1 MLQEREFERLG
12 GTETI
17 RANVRLI
24 AATNKDLEKAIA
36 DGDVPRGPV
45 LPAERLHD
53 LRAAAARAARPTS
66 CCWPT
71 ISSRSSRAS
80 TARTIKRISTP
91 AIDMLMAYHWPG
103 NVRELENAIER
114 AVRGLRRAGDP
125 RASSAADAADRG
137 GVRHRRRRVSLTDA
151 WRRIEKDLLQDALKS
166 ARGNRAKAARL
177 LGDDRAHLQLQGAQV
192 RHRLAPVPAG
202 ILGVDLLHALPAFGA
217 AMAAGAINSVAGGG
231 TLVSFPTLIWL
242 GLPSTVAN
250 ATSTVAIWPGS
261 LGGMWGFRRE
271 LRTVDG
277 SLRILLVP
285 SIAGG
290 IVGALLLRVTPT
302 QVFDRLV
309 PILILFAT
317 LLFMAQDPVQR
328 LFRRSRSDDAD
339 GGDATSH
346 ATGTAAVIG
355 FQLLVGVYGGYFGAG
370 LGILM
375 LAALG
380 VLG

>member
-1 MLQEREFERLG
+1 M
-12 GTETI
+12 
-17 RANVRLI
+17 
-24 AATNKDLEKAIA
+24 DLF
-36 DGDVPRGPV
+36 
-45 LPAERLHD
+45 
-53 LRAAAARAARPTS
+53 
-66 CCWPT
+66 
-71 ISSRSSRAS
+71 
-80 TARTIKRISTP
+80 
-91 AIDMLMAYHWPG
+91 
-103 NVRELENAIER
+103 
-114 AVRGLRRAGDP
+114 
-125 RASSAADAADRG
+125 
-137 GVRHRRRRVSLTDA
+137 
-151 WRRIEKDLLQDALKS
+151 
-166 ARGNRAKAARL
+166 
-177 LGDDRAHLQLQGAQV
+177 
-192 RHRLAPVPAG
+192 
-202 ILGVDLLHALPAFGA
+202 HALPAFGA

-346 ATGTAAVIG
+346 ATGTAAVIV

-380 VLG
+380 VLGLSDIHQMNGVKNLLTLCINGIASVCFIALGMVWWSDVVLMAVGAIVGGVAGAGAARRIGRPAVRRIVIGIGLAMSASLFLRR